1 MTERDIQLRMSLH
14 IGYGEPML
22 TVRVVRPKMLEMEI
36 ANEFK
41 CMLKDGLKG
50 DEIIIGTLNIA
61 K

>member
-1 MTERDIQLRMSLH
+1 MTERDIQLSMSLH
-14 IGYGEPML
+14 IGHGEPML

-41 CMLKDGLKG
+41 CMLKDGLKCH
-50 DEIIIGTLNIA
+50 EVIIGTFNIV

>member
-1 MTERDIQLRMSLH
+1 MSLH